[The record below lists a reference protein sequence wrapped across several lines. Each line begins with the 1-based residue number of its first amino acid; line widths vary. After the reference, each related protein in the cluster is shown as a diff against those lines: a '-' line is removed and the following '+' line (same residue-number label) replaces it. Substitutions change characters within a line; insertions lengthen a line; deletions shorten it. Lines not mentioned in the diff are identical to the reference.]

1 MTRYSNVVKD
11 VLVAISNWIPRRQ
24 MYQDEAQEDRSDSD
38 WSLHLF
44 DEDSFDG
51 RLEEAGQAEGQ
62 RQAWVESAGF
72 DGVDALARE
81 FEFFGQVGL
90 APVAL
95 GAEDAKTVLHWF
107 LQSLNS
113 RVLVAATTKMSKLR
127 LPKGTTA
134 GWRSM

>member
-1 MTRYSNVVKD
+1 MTRYSDILND
-11 VLVAISNWIPRRQ
+11 VFGRHIDWLPRRQ

-38 WSLHLF
+38 WSLYLF

-51 RLEEAGQAEGQ
+51 RVEEAGQAEGQ

-72 DGVDALARE
+72 DGVDALTRD

-113 RVLVAATTKMSKLR
+113 RVLVAAMTKMSMLR

-134 GWRSM
+134 GWRST